1 MGTILFYIF
10 EATLCLTILYFL
22 FRLFFRK
29 DTLFRTNRFL
39 LLMGTVVCT
48 SLPLLQIDVPQYT
61 TLQLPITAV
70 RHLLTEK
77 DVNIERKGSVDEKHL
92 FGETNLFVAGKG
104 DDTEENHANV
114 IHTIPVTLLLGGC
127 YFIGALVVFTFL
139 LFSTIRMRRL
149 IHSYPACN
157 YGKYKLI
164 ICPEKIVSFSWGNT
178 IVLSQEDYERNPG
191 EILLHEQM
199 HLQHRHTWDLLWMEC
214 IMILHWFNPAAW
226 LLMRELR
233 EVHEYEADNGVI
245 NNGIDATEYQLLL
258 VKKSVGTRLYSM
270 ACGFNH
276 SKLKNRITMMLKR
289 RTNNWARL
297 KLLLF
302 VPVAAGT
309 LYAFARPEVKKTM
322 GQAINTSVSVKQN
335 PVQESELQQLEAFF
349 ERKAEDAVGGK
360 KEYQIENPTETFHS
374 FFVNMNNK
382 MMLNQELIKEY
393 DVETLSVRLKDLLR
407 KEYRK
412 VANTDKKLISGLF
425 VRYDRGSSSTAIT
438 SYLRTIKEAYL
449 QVRGEISKE
458 LGGVSE
464 ARLDSLLPIFVSFG
478 EPKVY
483 SSKYKTASD
492 IFLPIEVSLYPRGGI
507 SSVIKNPSL
516 QELELKL
523 KDYKT
528 IANSV
533 GLSVGLK
540 FDKDVTMGIVQDV
553 KEVIRKTLSDKWHCP
568 RFCVNRKLEDSS
580 FILESCFQI

>member
-10 EATLCLTILYFL
+10 ESTLCLTILYFL

-48 SLPLLQIDVPQYT
+48 LLPLLQIDVPQYT
-61 TLQLPITAV
+61 TLQLPITTV

-77 DVNIERKGSVDEKHL
+77 EVNIERERGVGEKHL
-92 FGETNLFVAGKG
+92 SGEENLFMAGKG

-114 IHTIPVTLLLGGC
+114 IQAIPVILLLGGC
-127 YFIGALVVFTFL
+127 YFIGALVVLTFL

-309 LYAFARPEVKKTM
+309 LYAFARPEVKKTVE
-322 GQAINTSVSVKQN
+322 QVINNPVSVKQDS
-335 PVQESELQQLEAFF
+335 VQE
-349 ERKAEDAVGGK
+349 G
-360 KEYQIENPTETFHS
+360 
-374 FFVNMNNK
+374 
-382 MMLNQELIKEY
+382 
-393 DVETLSVRLKDLLR
+393 
-407 KEYRK
+407 
-412 VANTDKKLISGLF
+412 
-425 VRYDRGSSSTAIT
+425 
-438 SYLRTIKEAYL
+438 
-449 QVRGEISKE
+449 
-458 LGGVSE
+458 
-464 ARLDSLLPIFVSFG
+464 
-478 EPKVY
+478 
-483 SSKYKTASD
+483 
-492 IFLPIEVSLYPRGGI
+492 
-507 SSVIKNPSL
+507 
-516 QELELKL
+516 
-523 KDYKT
+523 
-528 IANSV
+528 
-533 GLSVGLK
+533 
-540 FDKDVTMGIVQDV
+540 
-553 KEVIRKTLSDKWHCP
+553 
-568 RFCVNRKLEDSS
+568 
-580 FILESCFQI
+580 

>member
-483 SSKYKTASD
+483 SSKYKTVSD
-492 IFLPIEVSLYPRGGI
+492 VFLPIEVSLYPRGGT

-528 IANSV
+528 IANSD

-553 KEVIRKTLSDKWHCP
+553 KEVIRKTLSDK
-568 RFCVNRKLEDSS
+568 
-580 FILESCFQI
+580 

>member
-258 VKKSVGTRLYSM
+258 VKKSVGTRLFSM

-322 GQAINTSVSVKQN
+322 GQAINTPVSVKQN

-360 KEYQIENPTETFHS
+360 KEYQIENPTGTFHS

-553 KEVIRKTLSDKWHCP
+553 KEVIRKTLSDK
-568 RFCVNRKLEDSS
+568 
-580 FILESCFQI
+580 

>member
-270 ACGFNH
+270 ACGFTH
-276 SKLKNRITMMLKR
+276 SSLKKRISMMSKR

-322 GQAINTSVSVKQN
+322 GQAINTPVSVKQN

-360 KEYQIENPTETFHS
+360 KEYQIENPTGTFHS

-553 KEVIRKTLSDKWHCP
+553 KEVIRKTLSD
-568 RFCVNRKLEDSS
+568 
-580 FILESCFQI
+580 

>member
-10 EATLCLTILYFL
+10 ESTLCLTILYFL

-39 LLMGTVVCT
+39 LLAGTMACML
-48 SLPLLQIDVPQYT
+48 LPLLQIDVPQYT
-61 TLQLPITAV
+61 TLQLPITTV

-77 DVNIERKGSVDEKHL
+77 EIDVQREGGTGEKHL
-92 FGETNLFVAGKG
+92 SEEARLLMAEKGEGIEG
-104 DDTEENHANV
+104 DRTNV
-114 IHTIPVTLLLGGC
+114 IHTIPVIWLLGGC
-127 YFIGALVVFTFL
+127 YFIGALIVLAFL
-139 LFSTIRMRRL
+139 LLSTIRMRRL
-149 IHSYPACN
+149 IRSYPACN
-157 YGKYKLI
+157 YGKYKLV
-164 ICPEKIVSFSWGNT
+164 ICPEKMVSFSWGHT

-199 HLQHRHTWDLLWMEC
+199 HLQHRHTLDLLWMEC
-214 IMILHWFNPAAW
+214 IVIFHWFNPAAW

-258 VKKSVGTRLYSM
+258 VKKSVGARLYSM

-309 LYAFARPEVKKTM
+309 LYAFARPEVKKTV
-322 GQAINTSVSVKQN
+322 GQAINASASVKQN
-335 PVQESELQQLEAFF
+335 SVQESELQQLEAFF
-349 ERKAEDAVGGK
+349 ARKANDAMGGK
-360 KEYQIENPTETFHS
+360 KEYRPEKPMRTCS

-382 MMLNQELIKEY
+382 MMLDQELIKEY
-393 DVETLSVRLKDLLR
+393 DVETLSSRFTNLLMKSYKEAVKKDENLLL
-407 KEYRK
+407 
-412 VANTDKKLISGLF
+412 VLSVI
-425 VRYDRGSSSTAIT
+425 YDRGSSSTAIT

-449 QVRGEISKE
+449 QVRGEISGE

-478 EPKVY
+478 EPKIY

-492 IFLPIEVSLYPRGGI
+492 IFLPIEVSLYPKGGT

-523 KDYKT
+523 KDYRT
-528 IANSV
+528 VANSD

-540 FDKDVTMGIVQDV
+540 FDKDVTMGIVEDV
-553 KEVIRKTLSDKWHCP
+553 KEVIRTTLSHK
-568 RFCVNRKLEDSS
+568 
-580 FILESCFQI
+580 

>member
-29 DTLFRTNRFL
+29 DTLFRTNRYL
-39 LLMGTVVCT
+39 LLMGTVACT
-48 SLPLLQIDVPQYT
+48 LLPLLQINVPQYT

-77 DVNIERKGSVDEKHL
+77 EVNIERKGGVDEKHL
-92 FGETNLFVAGKG
+92 SGEANLFMTGKG
-104 DDTEENHANV
+104 EDTEENHANV
-114 IHTIPVTLLLGGC
+114 IHAIPVTLLLGGC
-127 YFIGALVVFTFL
+127 YFIGALVVLTFL
-139 LFSTIRMRRL
+139 LFSTVRMRRL
-149 IHSYPACN
+149 IHSYPACH

-164 ICPEKIVSFSWGNT
+164 ICPEKIVSFSWGNM

-199 HLQHRHTWDLLWMEC
+199 HLQHRHTLDLLWMEC
-214 IMILHWFNPAAW
+214 ILIFHWFNPAAW

-322 GQAINTSVSVKQN
+322 GQAINTPVSVKQN
-335 PVQESELQQLEAFF
+335 SVQESELQQLEAFF

-360 KEYQIENPTETFHS
+360 KEYQIENPTGTFYS

-412 VANTDKKLISGLF
+412 VANTDKKWIPGLF

-492 IFLPIEVSLYPRGGI
+492 VFLPIEVSLYPRGGI
-507 SSVIKNPSL
+507 SAVIKNPSL

-553 KEVIRKTLSDKWHCP
+553 KEVIRKTLSDK
-568 RFCVNRKLEDSS
+568 
-580 FILESCFQI
+580 

>member
-61 TLQLPITAV
+61 TLQLPVTTI

-492 IFLPIEVSLYPRGGI
+492 IFLHIEVSLYPRGGI

-553 KEVIRKTLSDKWHCP
+553 KEVIRKTLSDK
-568 RFCVNRKLEDSS
+568 
-580 FILESCFQI
+580 

>member
-10 EATLCLTILYFL
+10 ESTLCLTILYFL

-39 LLMGTVVCT
+39 LLAGTMACT
-48 SLPLLQIDVPQYT
+48 LLPLLQIDVPQYT
-61 TLQLPITAV
+61 TLQLPITTV

-77 DVNIERKGSVDEKHL
+77 EIDVQREGGTGEKHL
-92 FGETNLFVAGKG
+92 SEEASLLMAEKGEGIEG
-104 DDTEENHANV
+104 DRVNV
-114 IHTIPVTLLLGGC
+114 IHTIPVIWQLGGC
-127 YFIGALVVFTFL
+127 YFIGALIVLAFL
-139 LFSTIRMRRL
+139 LLSTIRMRRL
-149 IHSYPACN
+149 IRSYPACN
-157 YGKYKLI
+157 YGKYKLV
-164 ICPEKIVSFSWGNT
+164 ICPEKMVSFSWGHT

-199 HLQHRHTWDLLWMEC
+199 HLQHRHTLDLLWMEC
-214 IMILHWFNPAAW
+214 IVIFHWFNPAAW

-258 VKKSVGTRLYSM
+258 VKKSVGARLYSM

-309 LYAFARPEVKKTM
+309 LYAFARPEVKKTV
-322 GQAINTSVSVKQN
+322 GQAINASASVKQN
-335 PVQESELQQLEAFF
+335 SVQESELQQLEAFF
-349 ERKAEDAVGGK
+349 TRKANDAMGGK
-360 KEYQIENPTETFHS
+360 MESQTEKSTDRFYS
-374 FFVNMNNK
+374 FFVNMRNK

-393 DVETLSVRLKDLLR
+393 DVETLSARLKDLLR

-412 VANTDKKLISGLF
+412 VANTDKRQVPGLF

-449 QVRGEISKE
+449 QVRGEISGE

-478 EPKVY
+478 EPKIY

-492 IFLPIEVSLYPRGGI
+492 IFLPIEVSLYPKGGI

-523 KDYKT
+523 KDYRT
-528 IANSV
+528 IANSD

-540 FDKDVTMGIVQDV
+540 FDKDVTMGIVEDV
-553 KEVIRKTLSDKWHCP
+553 KEVIRTTLSHK
-568 RFCVNRKLEDSS
+568 
-580 FILESCFQI
+580 

>member
-10 EATLCLTILYFL
+10 ESTLCLTILYLL

-29 DTLFRTNRFL
+29 DTLFRTNRYL
-39 LLMGTVVCT
+39 LLMGTVACT
-48 SLPLLQIDVPQYT
+48 LLPLLQIDVPQYT

-77 DVNIERKGSVDEKHL
+77 EVNIERKGGVDEKHL
-92 FGETNLFVAGKG
+92 SGEANLFMTGKG
-104 DDTEENHANV
+104 EDTEENHANV
-114 IHTIPVTLLLGGC
+114 IHAIPVTLLLGGC
-127 YFIGALVVFTFL
+127 YFIGALVVLTFL
-139 LFSTIRMRRL
+139 LFSTVRMRRL

-164 ICPEKIVSFSWGNT
+164 ICPEKIVSFSWGNM

-199 HLQHRHTWDLLWMEC
+199 HLQHRHTLDLLWMEC
-214 IMILHWFNPAAW
+214 ILIFHWFNPAAW

-270 ACGFNH
+270 ACGLNH

-309 LYAFARPEVKKTM
+309 LYAFARPEVKKTVE
-322 GQAINTSVSVKQN
+322 QVINSPVSVKQDS
-335 PVQESELQQLEAFF
+335 VQEGELQQLEVFF
-349 ERKAEDAVGGK
+349 KRKAEDAVGGR
-360 KEYQIENPTETFHS
+360 KEHQLEKTTGTFYS

-393 DVETLSVRLKDLLR
+393 DVETLSARLKDLLR

-412 VANTDKKLISGLF
+412 VANTDKRQVPGLF

-449 QVRGEISKE
+449 QVRGEISGE

-478 EPKVY
+478 EPKIY

-492 IFLPIEVSLYPRGGI
+492 IFLPIEVSLYPKGGT

-523 KDYKT
+523 KDYQT
-528 IANSV
+528 VANSD

-540 FDKDVTMGIVQDV
+540 FDKDVTMGIVEDV
-553 KEVIRKTLSDKWHCP
+553 KEVIRTTLSHK
-568 RFCVNRKLEDSS
+568 
-580 FILESCFQI
+580 

>member
-29 DTLFRTNRFL
+29 DTLFRMNRFL

-322 GQAINTSVSVKQN
+322 GQAINTPVSVKQN

-360 KEYQIENPTETFHS
+360 KEYQIENPTGTFHS

-553 KEVIRKTLSDKWHCP
+553 KEVIRKTLSDK
-568 RFCVNRKLEDSS
+568 
-580 FILESCFQI
+580 

>member
-10 EATLCLTILYFL
+10 ESTLCLTILYFL

-39 LLMGTVVCT
+39 LLAGTMACML
-48 SLPLLQIDVPQYT
+48 LPLLQIDVPQYT
-61 TLQLPITAV
+61 TLQLPIITV

-77 DVNIERKGSVDEKHL
+77 EVSAQMEGGTGEKHL
-92 FGETNLFVAGKG
+92 SEETSLLMAEKGERIEGG
-104 DDTEENHANV
+104 RANV
-114 IHTIPVTLLLGGC
+114 IHVIPVIWLLGGC
-127 YFIGALVVFTFL
+127 YFIGALIVLAFL
-139 LFSTIRMRRL
+139 LLSTIRMRRL
-149 IHSYPACN
+149 IRSYPACN
-157 YGKYKLI
+157 CGKYKLV
-164 ICPEKIVSFSWGNT
+164 ICPEKMVSFSWGHT

-199 HLQHRHTWDLLWMEC
+199 HLQHKHTLDLLWMEC
-214 IMILHWFNPAAW
+214 IVVFHWFNPAAW

-289 RTNNWARL
+289 RTNNWAHL

-302 VPVAAGT
+302 VPVAAGA
-309 LYAFARPEVKKTM
+309 LYAFAQPEVKKTV
-322 GQAINTSVSVKQN
+322 GQVINNPVSVKLYS
-335 PVQESELQQLEAFF
+335 VQEGELQQLEAFF
-349 ERKAEDAVGGK
+349 ERKANDAMGGK
-360 KEYQIENPTETFHS
+360 KEYRPEKPMRICS

-382 MMLNQELIKEY
+382 IMLDQELIKEY
-393 DVETLSVRLKDLLR
+393 DVETLSSRFTNLLMKSYKEAVKKDENQLL
-407 KEYRK
+407 
-412 VANTDKKLISGLF
+412 VLSVI
-425 VRYDRGSSSTAIT
+425 YDRGSSSTAIT

-449 QVRGEISKE
+449 QVRGEISGD

-464 ARLDSLLPIFVSFG
+464 ARLDSLLPIFVSFR
-478 EPKVY
+478 EPKIY

-492 IFLPIEVSLYPRGGI
+492 IFLPIEVSLYPKGGT
-507 SSVIKNPSL
+507 SSVIKHPSL

-523 KDYKT
+523 KDYQT
-528 IANSV
+528 IANSD

-540 FDKDVTMGIVQDV
+540 FDKDVTMGIVEDV
-553 KEVIRKTLSDKWHCP
+553 KEVIRTTLSHK
-568 RFCVNRKLEDSS
+568 
-580 FILESCFQI
+580 

>member
-149 IHSYPACN
+149 IHSYSACN

-322 GQAINTSVSVKQN
+322 GQAINTPVSVKQN

-360 KEYQIENPTETFHS
+360 KEYQIENPTGTFHS

-492 IFLPIEVSLYPRGGI
+492 IFLHIEVSLYPRGGI

-553 KEVIRKTLSDKWHCP
+553 KEVIRKTLSDK
-568 RFCVNRKLEDSS
+568 
-580 FILESCFQI
+580 

>member
-270 ACGFNH
+270 ANGFNH
-276 SKLKNRITMMLKR
+276 SKLKKRITMMLKR

-322 GQAINTSVSVKQN
+322 GQAINTPVSVKQN

-360 KEYQIENPTETFHS
+360 KEYQIENPTGTFHS

-553 KEVIRKTLSDKWHCP
+553 KEVIRKTLSDK
-568 RFCVNRKLEDSS
+568 
-580 FILESCFQI
+580 

>member
-1 MGTILFYIF
+1 MFYIF

-322 GQAINTSVSVKQN
+322 GQAINTPVSVKQN

-349 ERKAEDAVGGK
+349 ERKAEDAVGRK
-360 KEYQIENPTETFHS
+360 KEYQIENPTGTFHS

-553 KEVIRKTLSDKWHCP
+553 KEVIRKTLSDK
-568 RFCVNRKLEDSS
+568 
-580 FILESCFQI
+580 

>member
-10 EATLCLTILYFL
+10 ESTLCLTILYFL

-48 SLPLLQIDVPQYT
+48 LLPLLQIDVPQYT
-61 TLQLPITAV
+61 TLQLPITTV

-77 DVNIERKGSVDEKHL
+77 EVNIERERGVGEKHL
-92 FGETNLFVAGKG
+92 SGEENLFMAGKG
-104 DDTEENHANV
+104 DDAEENHTNV
-114 IHTIPVTLLLGGC
+114 IQTIPVTLLLGGC
-127 YFIGALVVFTFL
+127 YFIGALVVLTFL
-139 LFSTIRMRRL
+139 LFSTIRMRCL
-149 IHSYPACN
+149 IHSYLACN

-289 RTNNWARL
+289 RTNNWAHL

-302 VPVAAGT
+302 VPVATGA
-309 LYAFARPEVKKTM
+309 LYAFAQPEVKKTM
-322 GQAINTSVSVKQN
+322 EQAINTPVSVKQN
-335 PVQESELQQLEAFF
+335 SVQESELQQLEAFF
-349 ERKAEDAVGGK
+349 ERKAKDAVGGK
-360 KEYQIENPTETFHS
+360 KEYRIEKPTGTFYS

-393 DVETLSVRLKDLLR
+393 DVETLSVRLKDILR

-412 VANTDKKLISGLF
+412 VTNTDKRLISGLF

-449 QVRGEISKE
+449 QVRGEISGE

-478 EPKVY
+478 EPKTY

-492 IFLPIEVSLYPRGGI
+492 ILLPIEVSLYPKGGT

-523 KDYKT
+523 KDYQT
-528 IANSV
+528 IANSD

-540 FDKDVTMGIVQDV
+540 FDKDVTMGIVEDV
-553 KEVIRKTLSDKWHCP
+553 KEIIRTTLSHK
-568 RFCVNRKLEDSS
+568 
-580 FILESCFQI
+580 

>member
-10 EATLCLTILYFL
+10 ESTLCLTILYLL

-29 DTLFRTNRFL
+29 DTLFRTNRYL
-39 LLMGTVVCT
+39 LLMGTVACT
-48 SLPLLQIDVPQYT
+48 LLPLLQIDVPQYT

-77 DVNIERKGSVDEKHL
+77 EVNIERKGGVDEKHL
-92 FGETNLFVAGKG
+92 SGEANLFMTGKG
-104 DDTEENHANV
+104 EDTEENHANV
-114 IHTIPVTLLLGGC
+114 IHAIPVTLLLGGC
-127 YFIGALVVFTFL
+127 YFIGALVVLTFL
-139 LFSTIRMRRL
+139 LFSTVRMRRL

-164 ICPEKIVSFSWGNT
+164 ICPEKIVSFSWGNM

-199 HLQHRHTWDLLWMEC
+199 HLQHRHTLDLLWMEC
-214 IMILHWFNPAAW
+214 ILIFHWFNPAAW

-322 GQAINTSVSVKQN
+322 GQAINTPVSVKQN
-335 PVQESELQQLEAFF
+335 SVQESELQQLEAFF

-360 KEYQIENPTETFHS
+360 KEYQIENPTGTFYS

-412 VANTDKKLISGLF
+412 VANTDKKWIPGLF

-492 IFLPIEVSLYPRGGI
+492 VFLPIEVSLYPRGGI
-507 SSVIKNPSL
+507 SAVIKNPSL

-553 KEVIRKTLSDKWHCP
+553 KEVIRKAINLQPNSFMNQRAGC
-568 RFCVNRKLEDSS
+568 KLIDV
-580 FILESCFQI
+580 

>member
-10 EATLCLTILYFL
+10 ESTLCLTILYLL

-29 DTLFRTNRFL
+29 DTLFRTNRYL
-39 LLMGTVVCT
+39 LLMGTVACT
-48 SLPLLQIDVPQYT
+48 LLPLLQIDVPQYT

-77 DVNIERKGSVDEKHL
+77 EVNIERKGGVDEKHL
-92 FGETNLFVAGKG
+92 SGEANLFMTGKG
-104 DDTEENHANV
+104 EDTEENHANV
-114 IHTIPVTLLLGGC
+114 IHAIPVTLLLGGC
-127 YFIGALVVFTFL
+127 YFIGALVVLTFL
-139 LFSTIRMRRL
+139 LFSTVRMRRL

-164 ICPEKIVSFSWGNT
+164 ICPEKIVSFSWGNM

-199 HLQHRHTWDLLWMEC
+199 HLQHRHTLDLLWMEC
-214 IMILHWFNPAAW
+214 ILIFHWFNPAAW

-322 GQAINTSVSVKQN
+322 GQAINTPVSVKQN
-335 PVQESELQQLEAFF
+335 SVQESELQQLEAFF

-360 KEYQIENPTETFHS
+360 KEYQIENPTGTFYS

-393 DVETLSVRLKDLLR
+393 DVETLSVCLKDLLR

-412 VANTDKKLISGLF
+412 VANTDKKWIPGLF

-492 IFLPIEVSLYPRGGI
+492 VFLPIEVSLYPRGGI
-507 SSVIKNPSL
+507 SAVIKNPSL

-528 IANSV
+528 IANSRWIIS
-533 GLSVGLK
+533 G
-540 FDKDVTMGIVQDV
+540 T
-553 KEVIRKTLSDKWHCP
+553 EV
-568 RFCVNRKLEDSS
+568 
-580 FILESCFQI
+580 

>member
-10 EATLCLTILYFL
+10 ESTLCLTILYFL

-39 LLMGTVVCT
+39 LLAGTMACML
-48 SLPLLQIDVPQYT
+48 LPLLQIDVPQYT
-61 TLQLPITAV
+61 TLQLPIITV

-77 DVNIERKGSVDEKHL
+77 EVSAQMEGGTGEKHL
-92 FGETNLFVAGKG
+92 SEETSLLMAEKGERIEGG
-104 DDTEENHANV
+104 RANV
-114 IHTIPVTLLLGGC
+114 IHVIPVIWLLGGC
-127 YFIGALVVFTFL
+127 YFIGALIVLAFL
-139 LFSTIRMRRL
+139 LLSTIRMRRL
-149 IHSYPACN
+149 IRSYPACN
-157 YGKYKLI
+157 CGKYKLV
-164 ICPEKIVSFSWGNT
+164 ICPEKMVSFSWGHT

-199 HLQHRHTWDLLWMEC
+199 HLQHRHTLDLLWMEC
-214 IMILHWFNPAAW
+214 IVIFHWFNPAAW

-289 RTNNWARL
+289 RTNNWAHL

-302 VPVAAGT
+302 VPVAAGA
-309 LYAFARPEVKKTM
+309 LYAFAQPEVKKTV
-322 GQAINTSVSVKQN
+322 GQVINNPVSVKLDS
-335 PVQESELQQLEAFF
+335 VQEGELQQLEAFF
-349 ERKAEDAVGGK
+349 ERKANDAMGGK
-360 KEYQIENPTETFHS
+360 KEYRPEKPMRICS

-382 MMLNQELIKEY
+382 MMLDQELIKEY
-393 DVETLSVRLKDLLR
+393 DVETLSSRFTNLLMKSYKEAVKKDENQLL
-407 KEYRK
+407 
-412 VANTDKKLISGLF
+412 VLSVI
-425 VRYDRGSSSTAIT
+425 YDRGSSSTAIT

-449 QVRGEISKE
+449 QVRGEISGE

-478 EPKVY
+478 EPKIY

-492 IFLPIEVSLYPRGGI
+492 IFLPIEVSLYPKGGT
-507 SSVIKNPSL
+507 SSVIKHPSL

-523 KDYKT
+523 KDYQT
-528 IANSV
+528 IANSD

-540 FDKDVTMGIVQDV
+540 FDKDVTMGIVEDV
-553 KEVIRKTLSDKWHCP
+553 KEVIRTTLSHK
-568 RFCVNRKLEDSS
+568 
-580 FILESCFQI
+580 

>member
-322 GQAINTSVSVKQN
+322 GQAINTPVSVKQN
-335 PVQESELQQLEAFF
+335 SVQESELQQLEAFF

-492 IFLPIEVSLYPRGGI
+492 VFLPIEVSLYPRGGT

-528 IANSV
+528 IANSD

-553 KEVIRKTLSDKWHCP
+553 KEVIRKTLSDK
-568 RFCVNRKLEDSS
+568 
-580 FILESCFQI
+580 

>member
-322 GQAINTSVSVKQN
+322 GQAINTPVSVKQN

-360 KEYQIENPTETFHS
+360 KEYQIENPTGTFHS

-553 KEVIRKTLSDKWHCP
+553 KEVIRKTLSD
-568 RFCVNRKLEDSS
+568 
-580 FILESCFQI
+580 

>member
-10 EATLCLTILYFL
+10 ESTLCLTILYFL

-39 LLMGTVVCT
+39 LLAGTMACT
-48 SLPLLQIDVPQYT
+48 LLPLLQIDVPQYT
-61 TLQLPITAV
+61 TLQLPITTV

-77 DVNIERKGSVDEKHL
+77 EMDVQREGGTGEKHL
-92 FGETNLFVAGKG
+92 SEEASLLMAEKGEGIEG
-104 DDTEENHANV
+104 DRTNV
-114 IHTIPVTLLLGGC
+114 IHTIPVIWLLGGC
-127 YFIGALVVFTFL
+127 YFIGALIVLAFL
-139 LFSTIRMRRL
+139 LLSTIRMRRL
-149 IHSYPACN
+149 IRSYPACN
-157 YGKYKLI
+157 YGKYKLV
-164 ICPEKIVSFSWGNT
+164 ICPEKIVSFSWGHT

-199 HLQHRHTWDLLWMEC
+199 HLQHRHTLDLLWMEC
-214 IMILHWFNPAAW
+214 IVIFHWFNPAAW

-258 VKKSVGTRLYSM
+258 VKKSVGARLYSM

-309 LYAFARPEVKKTM
+309 LYAFARPEVKKTV
-322 GQAINTSVSVKQN
+322 GQAITASASVKQN
-335 PVQESELQQLEAFF
+335 SVQESELQQLEAFF
-349 ERKAEDAVGGK
+349 TRKANDAMGGK
-360 KEYQIENPTETFHS
+360 MEYRPEKPMRTCS

-382 MMLNQELIKEY
+382 MMLDQELIKEY
-393 DVETLSVRLKDLLR
+393 DVETLSSRFTNLLMKSYKEAVKKDENLLL
-407 KEYRK
+407 
-412 VANTDKKLISGLF
+412 VLSVI
-425 VRYDRGSSSTAIT
+425 YDRGSSSTAIT

-449 QVRGEISKE
+449 QVRGEISGE

-478 EPKVY
+478 EPKIY

-492 IFLPIEVSLYPRGGI
+492 IFLPIEVSLYPKGGT

-523 KDYKT
+523 KDYRT
-528 IANSV
+528 VANSD

-540 FDKDVTMGIVQDV
+540 FDKDVTMGIVEDV
-553 KEVIRKTLSDKWHCP
+553 KEVIRTTLSHK
-568 RFCVNRKLEDSS
+568 
-580 FILESCFQI
+580 

>member
-10 EATLCLTILYFL
+10 ESTLCLTILYLL

-29 DTLFRTNRFL
+29 DTLFRTNRYL
-39 LLMGTVVCT
+39 LLMGTVACT
-48 SLPLLQIDVPQYT
+48 LLPLLQIDVPQYT

-77 DVNIERKGSVDEKHL
+77 EVNIERKGGVDEKHL
-92 FGETNLFVAGKG
+92 SGEANLFMTGKG
-104 DDTEENHANV
+104 EDTEENHANV
-114 IHTIPVTLLLGGC
+114 IHAIPVTLLLGGC
-127 YFIGALVVFTFL
+127 YFIGALVVLTFL
-139 LFSTIRMRRL
+139 LFSTVRMRRL

-164 ICPEKIVSFSWGNT
+164 ICPEKIVSFSWGNM

-199 HLQHRHTWDLLWMEC
+199 HLQHRHTLDLLWMEC
-214 IMILHWFNPAAW
+214 ILIFHWFNPAAW

-322 GQAINTSVSVKQN
+322 GQAINTPVSVKQN
-335 PVQESELQQLEAFF
+335 SVQESELQQLEAFF

-360 KEYQIENPTETFHS
+360 KEYQIENPTGTFYS
-374 FFVNMNNK
+374 FFVNMNK

-412 VANTDKKLISGLF
+412 VANTDKKWIPGLF

-492 IFLPIEVSLYPRGGI
+492 VFLPIEVSLYPRGGI
-507 SSVIKNPSL
+507 SAVIKNPSL

-553 KEVIRKTLSDKWHCP
+553 KEVIRKTLSDK
-568 RFCVNRKLEDSS
+568 
-580 FILESCFQI
+580 

>member
-302 VPVAAGT
+302 VPVTAGT

-322 GQAINTSVSVKQN
+322 GQAINTPVSVKQN

-360 KEYQIENPTETFHS
+360 KEYQIENPTGTFHS

-553 KEVIRKTLSDKWHCP
+553 KEVIRKTLSDK
-568 RFCVNRKLEDSS
+568 
-580 FILESCFQI
+580 

>member
-322 GQAINTSVSVKQN
+322 GQAINTPVSVKQN

-360 KEYQIENPTETFHS
+360 KEYQIENPTGTFHS

-412 VANTDKKLISGLF
+412 VANTDKKWIPGLF

-553 KEVIRKTLSDKWHCP
+553 GTVHD
-568 RFCVNRKLEDSS
+568 FV
-580 FILESCFQI
+580 

>member
-10 EATLCLTILYFL
+10 ESTLCLTILYFL

-39 LLMGTVVCT
+39 LLAGTMACT
-48 SLPLLQIDVPQYT
+48 LLPLLQIDVPQYT
-61 TLQLPITAV
+61 TLQLPITTV

-77 DVNIERKGSVDEKHL
+77 EIDVQREGGTGEKHL
-92 FGETNLFVAGKG
+92 SEEASLLMAEKGEGIEG
-104 DDTEENHANV
+104 DRTNV
-114 IHTIPVTLLLGGC
+114 IHTIPVIWLLGSC
-127 YFIGALVVFTFL
+127 YFIGALIVLAFL
-139 LFSTIRMRRL
+139 LLSTIRMRRL
-149 IHSYPACN
+149 IRSYPACN
-157 YGKYKLI
+157 YGKYKLV
-164 ICPEKIVSFSWGNT
+164 ICPEKMVSFSWGHT

-199 HLQHRHTWDLLWMEC
+199 HLQHRHTLDLLWMEC
-214 IMILHWFNPAAW
+214 IVIFHWFNPAAW

-309 LYAFARPEVKKTM
+309 LYAFARPEVKKTVE
-322 GQAINTSVSVKQN
+322 QAINASASVKQN
-335 PVQESELQQLEAFF
+335 SVQESELQQLEAFF
-349 ERKAEDAVGGK
+349 TRKANDAMGGK
-360 KEYQIENPTETFHS
+360 KEYRPEKPMRTCS

-382 MMLNQELIKEY
+382 MMLDQELIKEY
-393 DVETLSVRLKDLLR
+393 DVETLSSRFTNLLMKSYKEAVKKDENLLL
-407 KEYRK
+407 
-412 VANTDKKLISGLF
+412 VLSVI
-425 VRYDRGSSSTAIT
+425 YDRGSSSTAIT

-449 QVRGEISKE
+449 QVRGEISGE

-464 ARLDSLLPIFVSFG
+464 AHLDSLLPIFVSFG
-478 EPKVY
+478 EPKIY

-492 IFLPIEVSLYPRGGI
+492 IFLPIEVSLYPKGGT

-523 KDYKT
+523 KDYQT
-528 IANSV
+528 VANSD

-540 FDKDVTMGIVQDV
+540 FDKDVTMGIVEDV
-553 KEVIRKTLSDKWHCP
+553 KEVIRTTLSHK
-568 RFCVNRKLEDSS
+568 
-580 FILESCFQI
+580 